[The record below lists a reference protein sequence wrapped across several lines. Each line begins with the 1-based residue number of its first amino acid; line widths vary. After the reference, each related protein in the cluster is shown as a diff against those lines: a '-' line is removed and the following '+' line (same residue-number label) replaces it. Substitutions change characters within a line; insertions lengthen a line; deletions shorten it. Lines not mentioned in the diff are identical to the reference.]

1 MIKKNF
7 NSLIWIV
14 ITLLWGYN
22 SKPILSQDNS
32 TLTRGIVKELVNG
45 DLMCYVTLIDENGE
59 ENIIGANFEVCEQS
73 EKFLDQKVNL
83 TYDLANINDCE
94 SNEPCGKIR
103 QELIIIKMD
112 SIE

>member
-1 MIKKNF
+1 MIKQNF

-14 ITLLWGYN
+14 ITLFWGCT
-22 SKPILSQDNS
+22 STPILSQDNS

-45 DLMCYVTLIDENGE
+45 DLMCYVTLIDENGD
-59 ENIIGANFEVCEQS
+59 ENIIGASFEICEQP
-73 EKFLDQKVNL
+73 EKYLDKKVNL
-83 TYDLANINDCE
+83 TYELANINDCE
-94 SNEPCGKIR
+94 SNEPCGKTR

>member
-1 MIKKNF
+1 MMKKNL
-7 NSLIWIV
+7 NSLMWIV
-14 ITLLWGYN
+14 ITLLWGCN
-22 SKPILSQDNS
+22 FSPILSQNNN
-32 TLTRGIVKELVNG
+32 TLTTGIVKELVNG

-59 ENIIGANFEVCEQS
+59 ENIIGASFEICEQP
-73 EKFLDQKVNL
+73 EQFLDKKVNL
-83 TYDLANINDCE
+83 TYELANINDCE

>member
-1 MIKKNF
+1 MIKNNI
-7 NSLIWIV
+7 NSLILTA
-14 ITLLWGYN
+14 ITLLWGCN
-22 SKPILSQDNS
+22 STPILTQNNN
-32 TLTRGIVKELVNG
+32 TLTTGIVKELVNG

-59 ENIIGANFEVCEQS
+59 ENIIGASFEICEQP
-73 EKFLDQKVNL
+73 EQFLDKSVNL
-83 TYDLANINDCE
+83 TYELANINDCE

>member
-1 MIKKNF
+1 MKKHNII
-7 NSLIWIV
+7 LVGIAI
-14 ITLLWGYN
+14 LWGCT
-22 SKPILSQDNS
+22 SPPILSQDNNS
-32 TLTRGIVKELVNG
+32 LTTGIVKELVNG

-59 ENIIGANFEVCEQS
+59 ENIIGASFEICEQS
-73 EKFLDQKVNL
+73 EQYLDKKVNL
-83 TYDLANINDCE
+83 TYELANINDCE